1 MPKRVSF
8 HHQFVISLSLLFVSE
23 EVFKNVSP
31 FSCTFVPCMY
41 KKSFNLCSIIV
52 WNDCLQKE
60 FFNSSMKAG
69 CSFSGHVMM
78 LWGQKK
84 FIKVKLFVSE
94 TPHLVAKK
102 SCTEK
107 YFEVISGNTAVKMP
121 FRVQLIAWN
130 GSITKSSLLLMKIG
144 QRSRSPSSVWY
155 KRMTKNAL
163 HVK

>member
-1 MPKRVSF
+1 MEKTLPKRVSF

-69 CSFSGHVMM
+69 CSFSGHVMI
-78 LWGQKK
+78 LRSQKK
-84 FIKVKLFVSE
+84 VYHSE
-94 TPHLVAKK
+94 AFCIGNATFSREK
-102 SCTEK
+102 SYREK

-130 GSITKSSLLLMKIG
+130 GSITKSSLL
-144 QRSRSPSSVWY
+144 
-155 KRMTKNAL
+155 
-163 HVK
+163 